1 MNVFLLHNDEVLYK
15 GHTIN
20 QGSLNII
27 VVYVA
32 LPTTKENGFVFSVR
46 WRRYLFG
53 DSAGAVDELSFS
65 ETVWGCDLQGSS
77 LLDQRDTTVAQI
89 LHPGLDLETN
99 LKKKKSHRWLNKK
112 EKIFKKWSAWGHSQV
127 HTPPQAPLCEPPVD
141 SGRPTD
147 RSLQS
152 PERPEPPSH
161 QGRSLIWSSE
171 KKQKQN
177 TLSEINPKTKA
188 QKRQSLQG

>member
-99 LKKKKSHRWLNKK
+99 LKRKSHRWLNKK
-112 EKIFKKWSAWGHSQV
+112 EKIFKKVISVRPQPGPHTSSGSAVWAASRLW
-127 HTPPQAPLCEPPVD
+127 TANWP
-141 SGRPTD
+141 
-147 RSLQS
+147 
-152 PERPEPPSH
+152 
-161 QGRSLIWSSE
+161 
-171 KKQKQN
+171 
-177 TLSEINPKTKA
+177 
-188 QKRQSLQG
+188 